1 MSKVEQIIERL
12 KKAYPGVRTGLKHS
26 NPFEL
31 LVATILSAQCTD
43 ERVNLVTSKLFQK
56 YRKPEDYLNVSQEEL
71 AQDIRSI
78 NFFNNKARNI
88 QKTAKKIVEN
98 FGGKVPKT
106 MQELLTLDGVARK
119 TANVVLSDAFG
130 IAEGIVVDTH
140 VARVSQ
146 RLGLTEN
153 KNPEK
158 IEQDLM
164 KIVPQQYWIQFSHWL
179 INHGR
184 RVCRARNPKCSDCF
198 LKDLC
203 PSAIEF

>member
-1 MSKVEQIIERL
+1 MRKVSEIIRRL
-12 KKAYPGVRTGLKHS
+12 KQAYPNVRTGLKHS

-56 YRKPEDYLNVSQEEL
+56 YRKPEDYLAVSQEEL

-88 QKTAKKIVEN
+88 QKTAKKIIEN
-98 FGGKVPKT
+98 FGGEVPKT
-106 MQELLTLDGVARK
+106 MEELLTLDGVARK
-119 TANVVLSDAFG
+119 TANVVLGDAFG
-130 IAEGIVVDTH
+130 IASGIVVDTH

-146 RLGLTEN
+146 RLKLTEN
-153 KNPEK
+153 KAPEK
-158 IEQDLM
+158 IEKDLM
-164 KIVPQQYWIQFSHWL
+164 QVIPREYWIEFSHWL

-184 RVCRARNPKCSDCF
+184 KVCQARKPKCNECF
-198 LKDLC
+198 LSDLC
-203 PSAIEF
+203 PSAKS